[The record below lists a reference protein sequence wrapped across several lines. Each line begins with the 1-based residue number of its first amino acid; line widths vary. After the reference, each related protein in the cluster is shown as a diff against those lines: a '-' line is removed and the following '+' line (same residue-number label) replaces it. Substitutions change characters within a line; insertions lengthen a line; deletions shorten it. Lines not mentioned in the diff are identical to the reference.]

1 VFGRLDSFAGLK
13 FEVAEQDKRLSW
25 IALDLWTNFAKNGVP
40 AADGLP
46 LWPAYSVAEPNM
58 MELLSDPQMVSD
70 VRGDRIRALQA
81 ANEARAKAA
90 KLGSL

>member
-1 VFGRLDSFAGLK
+1 
-13 FEVAEQDKRLSW
+13 
-25 IALDLWTNFAKNGVP
+25 
-40 AADGLP
+40 
-46 LWPAYSVAEPNM
+46 
-58 MELLSDPQMVSD
+58 MELRSDPQMVSD